1 MFPLAFFPSARGE
14 PARSFWINPKP
25 EILNLKPETPDFE
38 KIPQHVAIIMDG
50 NGRWANE
57 RGLPRL
63 KGHEEGAQ
71 SVMAVLDAAKTAGV
85 KYLTLYAFSTENWK
99 RPKEEVDGLMT
110 LLARMMQTHA
120 RELIDNRIRLRVM
133 GEFDRLPKMV
143 QMGLSKLIKESAK
156 DYDRTLIVALSYGSR
171 KEIADAAQA
180 IARKAAAGELD
191 PESITEETVAQHLY
205 LPDVPDPEL
214 MIRTSGELRL
224 SNFML
229 WQLSYAELVVT
240 DVYWPDFRQE
250 QFFQALENF
259 NQRGRRFG
267 GVVTQ

>member
-1 MFPLAFFPSARGE
+1 
-14 PARSFWINPKP
+14 
-25 EILNLKPETPDFE
+25 
-38 KIPQHVAIIMDG
+38 MDG

-63 KGHEEGAQ
+63 KGHEEGVQ
-71 SVMAVLDAAKTAGV
+71 SVLSVLKAVRASGV

-99 RPKEEVDGLMT
+99 RPKDEVDGLMT
-110 LLARMMQTHA
+110 LLATMMQKHSK
-120 RELIDNRIRLRVM
+120 ELIDNKVRLRVM

-143 QMGLSKLIKESAK
+143 KMGLSKLMKESVK
-156 DYDRTLIVALSYGSR
+156 NYEYTLIIALSYGSR
-171 KEIADAAQA
+171 KEIAEAAKA
-180 IARKAAAGELD
+180 MARKAAVGELD
-191 PESITEETVAQHLY
+191 PETITEETVAEHLY

-229 WQLSYAELVVT
+229 WQLSYAELYVT
-240 DVYWPDFRQE
+240 DVYWPDFRE
-250 QFFQALENF
+250 KQFFQALESF
-259 NQRGRRFG
+259 NERGRRFG

>member
-1 MFPLAFFPSARGE
+1 
-14 PARSFWINPKP
+14 
-25 EILNLKPETPDFE
+25 
-38 KIPQHVAIIMDG
+38 MDG

-63 KGHEEGAQ
+63 KGHEEGVQ
-71 SVMAVLDAAKTAGV
+71 SVLSVLKAVRASGV

-99 RPKEEVDGLMT
+99 RPKDEVDGLMT
-110 LLARMMQTHA
+110 LLATMMQKHSK
-120 RELIDNRIRLRVM
+120 ELIDNKVRLRVM

-143 QMGLSKLIKESAK
+143 KMGLSKLMKESAK
-156 DYDRTLIVALSYGSR
+156 NYEYTLIIALSYGSR
-171 KEIADAAQA
+171 KEIAEAAKA
-180 IARKAAAGELD
+180 MARKAAVGELD
-191 PESITEETVAQHLY
+191 PETITEETVAEHLY

-229 WQLSYAELVVT
+229 WQLSYAELYVT
-240 DVYWPDFRQE
+240 DVYWPDFRE
-250 QFFQALENF
+250 KQFFQALESF
-259 NQRGRRFG
+259 NERGRRFG